1 MKKKLEELTINI
13 IKNAQDIVAENAAEI
28 IGHNLNKSLSL
39 ELLSVTKIVSG
50 KVITEM
56 GLIDRKWIVIG
67 DYIIDPVLAI
77 EMSASEGFVFNVEFD
92 KVNQYIWF

>member
-13 IKNAQDIVAENAAEI
+13 IKNAQEIVVENAAEI
-28 IGHNLNKSLSL
+28 IEHNLNKSLSL

-77 EMSASEGFVFNVEFD
+77 EMSASEGFVFNIEFD

>member
-28 IGHNLNKSLSL
+28 IGYNLKKSLSL
-39 ELLSVTKIVSG
+39 ELLSVMKIVSG

-67 DYIIDPVLAI
+67 DYIIDPVLAV
-77 EMSASEGFVFNVEFD
+77 EVSTTEGFVFNVEFD

>member
-13 IKNAQDIVAENAAEI
+13 IKNTQDIVAENAAEI
-28 IGHNLNKSLSL
+28 IGHNLNKSISL

>member
-13 IKNAQDIVAENAAEI
+13 IKNAQDIVAENAVEI

-77 EMSASEGFVFNVEFD
+77 KMSASEGFVFNIEFD